1 MVRTKKEQ
9 VHNAETC
16 VCSDCK
22 TRKLELEVIDLRAR
36 YADERAHYEAQ
47 LEQAKKA
54 LKDVIARV
62 EARQNADRV
71 LMRDGLNKRLAS
83 LENAARADEGRS
95 TIRRSF
101 ADRLDALEGA
111 NIGEVHHD
119 ILGRIKN
126 LEESNGYSDIVRRL
140 RTLEANRPVDIRD
153 SDASAI
159 QRDLKVV
166 SAKLGRIADRLDPPN
181 GLPF

>member
-101 ADRLDALEGA
+101 ADRLEALEGA

-126 LEESNGYSDIVRRL
+126 LEE
-140 RTLEANRPVDIRD
+140 
-153 SDASAI
+153 
-159 QRDLKVV
+159 
-166 SAKLGRIADRLDPPN
+166 
-181 GLPF
+181 

>member
-1 MVRTKKEQ
+1 MPRTKKEQ

-22 TRKLELEVIDLRAR
+22 TRKLELEVIDLKAR
-36 YADERAHYEAQ
+36 YADERAHYQAQ

-54 LKDVIARV
+54 LRDVIANV

-71 LMRDGLNKRLAS
+71 LMRDGLVKRMAS
-83 LENAARADEGRS
+83 LENA
-95 TIRRSF
+95 
-101 ADRLDALEGA
+101 
-111 NIGEVHHD
+111 NISEVHHD

-126 LEESNGYSDIVRRL
+126 LEESGVMINGYSDIVRRL

-153 SDASAI
+153 SDTAAI

-166 SAKLGRIADRLDPPN
+166 TAKLGRIVDRLDPPN
-181 GLPF
+181 GIPF

>member
-1 MVRTKKEQ
+1 MPRTKKEEA
-9 VHNAETC
+9 HKLETC

-22 TRKLELEVIDLRAR
+22 TRKLELEVIDLKAR
-36 YADERAHYEAQ
+36 YADERAHYQAQ

-54 LKDVIARV
+54 LRDVIANV

-71 LMRDGLNKRLAS
+71 LMRDGLVKRMAS
-83 LENAARADEGRS
+83 LENA
-95 TIRRSF
+95 
-101 ADRLDALEGA
+101 
-111 NIGEVHHD
+111 NISEVHHD

-126 LEESNGYSDIVRRL
+126 LEESGVMINGYSDIVRRL

-153 SDASAI
+153 SDTAAI

-166 SAKLGRIADRLDPPN
+166 TAKLGRIADRLDPPN